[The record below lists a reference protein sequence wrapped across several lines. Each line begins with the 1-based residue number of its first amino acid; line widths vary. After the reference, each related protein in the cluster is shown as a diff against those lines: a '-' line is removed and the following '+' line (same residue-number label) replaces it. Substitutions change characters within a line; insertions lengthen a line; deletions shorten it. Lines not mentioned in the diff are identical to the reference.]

1 MPSAQPKSNLKAE
14 STIFDPAQHY
24 ISFSAVVDSSAPNG
38 APTFDGRRTLN
49 GNEIAAMPPL
59 PLPLPLPLPRSLA
72 ISLSQPTTRRPRCH
86 SLARSLALGTSK
98 TAADDSLKSDTL
110 SHKVD

>member
-1 MPSAQPKSNLKAE
+1 MPSAQLKSNLKAE

-49 GNEIAAMPPL
+49 GNEIAA
-59 PLPLPLPLPRSLA
+59 SLG
-72 ISLSQPTTRRPRCH
+72 RY
-86 SLARSLALGTSK
+86 LALPTALPFAQGTSK
-98 TAADDSLKSDTL
+98 TAADSLKSGTVSQNGDFL
-110 SHKVD
+110 PRSVGKYL

>member
-1 MPSAQPKSNLKAE
+1 MPSDQLKSNLKAE
-14 STIFDPAQHY
+14 STIFDSAQHY
-24 ISFSAVVDSSAPNG
+24 ISFSAIVDSSAPNG

-59 PLPLPLPLPRSLA
+59 PLPPSPAP
-72 ISLSQPTTRRPRCH
+72 
-86 SLARSLALGTSK
+86 SLARYLALPTDDATTALPFTRCSLALGTSK

-110 SHKVD
+110 SQKVD